1 METPRTPEAVKALW
15 DMVSFAEGRDPEAVM
30 RCLLGSNLV
39 ITAWDGD
46 RLVGT
51 TRVITDG
58 VYYATIWDVIVHPDY
73 RRQGVGSQ
81 LVNAAVAPFL
91 GRGFS
96 YIALYSVAGGEAFY
110 ERLGFVRHPGG
121 MRLAQA

>member
-121 MRLAQA
+121 MRLAQP